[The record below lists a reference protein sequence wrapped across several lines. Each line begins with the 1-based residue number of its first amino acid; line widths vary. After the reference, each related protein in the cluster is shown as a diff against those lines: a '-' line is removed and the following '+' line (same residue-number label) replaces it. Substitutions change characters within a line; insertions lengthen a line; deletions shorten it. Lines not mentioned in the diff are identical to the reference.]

1 MVQIGQV
8 LSKGHNPNSWLDCM
22 GKYSPENQQ
31 KIHAHARVIQTLAET
46 QTPVLG
52 LGLTKKVVTVTN
64 KVKDFLPTRKIDLE
78 KEDVYS
84 EALVEGGPKVAELSE
99 DLVDRKRL
107 IEALDINPELPAF
120 ERDRIQ
126 EVIIK
131 NHQAFGLDDR
141 LGHLDHTIYIPLKP
155 GAKEISLPPFHAS
168 PANQEVIDK
177 QMDKWIQLGIIE
189 PSKSPWA
196 APTFIVYQNVK
207 PHMVIDYWKLNEIAI
222 SDEYP
227 LPKQEDILQALKG
240 SQWLSTLDALA
251 GFTQVEVEPKERKIS
266 LPNTLRIMAICQNA
280 FQL

>member
-1 MVQIGQV
+1 
-8 LSKGHNPNSWLDCM
+8 M

-31 KIHAHARVIQTLAET
+31 KSQVHTQVLQTLAKT
-46 QTPVLG
+46 QTSDLR

-131 NHQAFGLDDR
+131 NHQASGLDDR

-168 PANQEVIDK
+168 PAN
-177 QMDKWIQLGIIE
+177 
-189 PSKSPWA
+189 
-196 APTFIVYQNVK
+196 
-207 PHMVIDYWKLNEIAI
+207 
-222 SDEYP
+222 
-227 LPKQEDILQALKG
+227 
-240 SQWLSTLDALA
+240 
-251 GFTQVEVEPKERKIS
+251 
-266 LPNTLRIMAICQNA
+266 
-280 FQL
+280 